1 MKGIATDGDR
11 LRLQILGYTSKSL
24 DEVCFHCLYVGMYNI
39 MNIMTIMTYVIA
51 HMMFVERPGGMREM
65 IDPDGSR
72 D

>member
-1 MKGIATDGDR
+1 VKGIATDGDR
-11 LRLQILGYTSKSL
+11 RRLQILGYTSKSL

-39 MNIMTIMTYVIA
+39 MTYVIT
-51 HMMFVERPGGMREM
+51 HMMYVERVGGMREM